1 MTKNNRDKDVQF
13 IEALAVLLREHD
25 LNEVEVNREFGQ
37 DDSLTVR
44 VARGSQVVATAPISN
59 PTVAAAP
66 IQEITPISGS
76 SIASDDTAD
85 DPASHP
91 GAVTSPMV
99 GTVYMQPEPG
109 APAFISVGASI
120 AEGDTL
126 LIVEAMK
133 TMNQIPAPKSGIV
146 KRILVE
152 DGAAVEFGA
161 PLAIIE

>member
-44 VARGSQVVATAPISN
+44 VARGGQVVATAPVSN
-59 PTVAAAP
+59 PAIATGP
-66 IQEITPISGS
+66 IQGITPVSDTKKDS
-76 SIASDDTAD
+76 DASND
-85 DPASHP
+85 DPANHP

-120 AEGDTL
+120 SEGDTL

-133 TMNQIPAPKSGIV
+133 TMNQIPAPKSGII

-152 DGAAVEFGA
+152 DGAAVEFGS

>member
-44 VARGSQVVATAPISN
+44 VARGSQVVATAPVNN
-59 PTVAAAP
+59 PVIGAP
-66 IQEITPISGS
+66 VQENEPISGS
-76 SIASDDTAD
+76 IQSSEVNID
-85 DPASHP
+85 DPANHP
-91 GAVTSPMV
+91 GAVISPMV

-120 AEGDTL
+120 SEGDTL
-126 LIVEAMK
+126 LIVEPLK
-133 TMNQIPAPKSGIV
+133 TMNKIPAPKSGIV